1 MGDQNHAPAAL
12 FPRERHGTHCTG
24 RLVALGLLCNG
35 TECLA
40 QAGVR
45 TSDRPTRSESVYRLG
60 SPGRHCVP
68 LCTVSRAV
76 KTMCRCCG
84 KIFECYSNPQF
95 QPFYLGL
102 YE

>member
-1 MGDQNHAPAAL
+1 MGDENYAPAAL
-12 FPRERHGTHCTG
+12 FLRERPGTHCAG
-24 RLVALGLLCNG
+24 RFVASGLLCNG

-40 QAGVR
+40 LAGVQ
-45 TSDRPTRSESVYRLG
+45 TADRPTRSESLHRLG

-68 LCTVSRAV
+68 LCTVARAV
-76 KTMCRCCG
+76 KTMCTCCR